1 LTFAHLDFSAIAI
14 SDEESETLL
23 EQINN
28 EIANA
33 ATTNGSA
40 LDSLQPAAIE
50 PPQS

>member
-1 LTFAHLDFSAIAI
+1 MW
-14 SDEESETLL
+14 DEESNVLL

-33 ATTNGSA
+33 ATTNGSV
-40 LDSLQPAAIE
+40 LDSLEPAAIE